1 MSDADDKKA
10 FDARHQPDP
19 ARLKEFTETARRLQ
33 QERTGTREVTE
44 KLLDTTPLPEWPGLA
59 GRPELRNSGALEQLA
74 ARVRARCEHDPRE
87 ALAAASLATAIAE
100 TLPPGA
106 YPAVTLAQ
114 LRAHA
119 WKDRAHTLRFLG
131 RYDEALDAVAMA
143 ERALEP
149 FPATAYDRAVVGL
162 VKAATLQHIER
173 FDESGELLAECA
185 GVFRDHGD
193 TKQQLYCTMIHAAL
207 FYRLGQ
213 YLEAER
219 EWTDS
224 LTVALGLGDMESV
237 ARAHGNLAS
246 CALHLGDVST
256 GKAHVG
262 QAKEIFYELGRD
274 IEAIRIDLAF
284 ARLLVKNG
292 DITHGIILLRKARE
306 SFLSHQLVEEAG
318 LCGLS
323 IAEAF
328 VGRGDYAAAFE
339 LTDEIIR
346 DFSHAALNSRAIQAV
361 QSLQVALAA
370 RDVSVAAI
378 RHVGRYIEDLRRDP
392 DLEFV
397 ALSA

>member
-1 MSDADDKKA
+1 MSDANDKKA

-19 ARLKEFTETARRLQ
+19 ARLREFTETARRLQ
-33 QERTGTREVTE
+33 RERAGTHEVVE
-44 KLLDTTPLPEWPGLA
+44 KILDATPRPEWPGLA
-59 GRPELRNSGALEQLA
+59 ERPELRNSGALEQLA

-100 TLPPGA
+100 TLPSGA

-119 WKDRAHTLRFLG
+119 WKDRAHTLRYLG
-131 RYDEALDAVAMA
+131 RYEEALEAVAMA

-162 VKAATLQHIER
+162 VKAATLQHVER
-173 FDESGELLAECA
+173 FPESSALLAECA
-185 GVFRDHGD
+185 QVFRDHGD
-193 TKQQLYCTMIHAAL
+193 TKQHLYCMMIHAAL
-207 FYRLGQ
+207 FYRLGE
-213 YLEAER
+213 YAEAER
-219 EWTDS
+219 EWTES
-224 LTVALGLGDMESV
+224 LTVALTVGDMESV

-292 DITHGIILLRKARE
+292 DTTHGIILLRKARE

-323 IAEAF
+323 IVEAL
-328 VGRGDYAAAFE
+328 VDRGDYAAAAD
-339 LTDEIIR
+339 LTEEIVR
-346 DFSHAALNSRAIQAV
+346 EFSDAALSTRAIQAI
-361 QSLQVALAA
+361 QTLHVALAA

-378 RHVGRYIEDLRRDP
+378 RHVERYIENLRGNP
-392 DLEFV
+392 ELEFI